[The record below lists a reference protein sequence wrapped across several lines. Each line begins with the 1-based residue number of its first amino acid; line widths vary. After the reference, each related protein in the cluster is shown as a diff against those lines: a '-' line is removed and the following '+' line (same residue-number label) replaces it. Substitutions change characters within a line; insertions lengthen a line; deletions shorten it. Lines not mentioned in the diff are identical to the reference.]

1 MVSGTTQVQS
11 GYKTGKGAG
20 DENFPVASRLVHPR
34 HRAPIL
40 AFYAFA
46 RAADDVADHPVANSD
61 EKLKVLEAMRRSL
74 VGEEESV
81 AEAVKLRAVLA
92 DRSMSPEHP
101 LDLLEA
107 FRRDAVKTRYADWD
121 ELLEYCRYSAMPVG
135 RFVLDV
141 HGEARDLWPLND
153 ALCAALQIINHL
165 QDCAKDYRNLDRV
178 YLPQD
183 LLAAHHAPA
192 DALAGHIASPGLLA
206 AIREAAARTG
216 VLLENAA
223 PFAGTIGD
231 KRLGL
236 EVAVIQRLAEDLNA
250 RLKTRDPL
258 SQSVHHTKWEALS
271 FAGLGVMGFI
281 GARLFAKKAPANLA
295 NG

>member
-1 MVSGTTQVQS
+1 MVNEAAQFQPGSG
-11 GYKTGKGAG
+11 TGKGAG
-20 DENFPVASRLVHPR
+20 DENFPVASRLIHPR

-46 RAADDVADHPVANSD
+46 RAADDVADHAQANSD

-74 VGEEESV
+74 VGEEDSV
-81 AEAVKLRAVLA
+81 IEAMKLRVVLA
-92 DRSMSPEHP
+92 ENGLSPEHP

-121 ELLEYCRYSAMPVG
+121 ELMEYCRYSAMPVG

-141 HGEARDLWPLND
+141 HGQARELWPLND
-153 ALCAALQIINHL
+153 ALCAALQIINHV

-183 LLAAHHAPA
+183 LLATHHAPA
-192 DALAGHIASPGLLA
+192 DALAGHRASPGLLA
-206 AIREAAARTG
+206 VIRESAARTAL
-216 VLLENAA
+216 LLESSA
-223 PFAGTIGD
+223 PFAAAIGD
-231 KRLGL
+231 VRLGL
-236 EVAVIQRLAEDLNA
+236 EVAVIQRLAEDLNN
-250 RLKTRDPL
+250 RLKMRDPL
-258 SQSVHHTKWEALS
+258 SQRVHHTKAEALGH
-271 FAGLGVMGFI
+271 AGLGALRFI
-281 GARLFAKKAPANLA
+281 GRRIFAKKAPANRT